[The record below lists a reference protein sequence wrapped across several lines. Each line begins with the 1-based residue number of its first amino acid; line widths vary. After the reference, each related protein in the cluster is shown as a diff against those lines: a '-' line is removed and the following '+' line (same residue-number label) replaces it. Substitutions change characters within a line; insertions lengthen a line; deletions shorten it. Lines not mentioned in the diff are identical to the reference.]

1 MAGFLKPIPQRSEYP
16 FDPDNPVPNG
26 VQLTPAELRAK
37 YYKVIDSNARYYT
50 GDPRLLRDRD
60 SEVDPALTKH
70 FKQYRAD
77 GMEVVDSTN
86 RHLIDEICRGRW
98 CCCRSLLALS
108 ASCATNNRCN
118 RYVCGNRYVCVV
130 LRMRKDGEQT
140 RSERSRSRKAG

>member
-70 FKQYRAD
+70 FRQYRAD

-86 RHLIDEICRGRW
+86 RNLIDEICRGRW
-98 CCCRSLLALS
+98 CILPLSPRAL
-108 ASCATNNRCN
+108 CFLCHEQPMQQIR
-118 RYVCGNRYVCVV
+118 
-130 LRMRKDGEQT
+130 LRQPIR
-140 RSERSRSRKAG
+140 